1 MDLQLRKKKSHPM
14 LAFKYECSNLV
25 FKHKK
30 GNTLPPLTH
39 KDTDTMQKEAVE
51 REKKTQTIKPSRTVQ
66 NATQGEGER
75 N

>member
-1 MDLQLRKKKSHPM
+1 M

-51 REKKTQTIKPSRTVQ
+51 RERRKHKQSNHLEQCKTPPKVRASVTDKT
-66 NATQGEGER
+66 
-75 N
+75 